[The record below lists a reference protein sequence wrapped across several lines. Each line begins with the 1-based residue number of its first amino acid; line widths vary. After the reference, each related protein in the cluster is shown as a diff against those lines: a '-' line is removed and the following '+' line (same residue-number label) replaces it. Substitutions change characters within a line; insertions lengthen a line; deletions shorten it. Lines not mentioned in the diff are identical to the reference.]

1 VGVDIRLDAPEHHL
15 RADPARMHQVFWNLL
30 NNACKFTPPGGTI
43 SVRSRNPGTGSAPS
57 IVLEVA
63 DTGVGIEPELLPRLF
78 TAFEQGESPRARRA
92 GGLGLGLAISKAL
105 VEAHGGTLTAQSDG
119 PGRGAIFLVQLPV
132 SLSQVLPAGS
142 ANGQPTA
149 AGAARS
155 LRILL
160 VEDHPATLVAMKR
173 LLGTM
178 GHRVV
183 TATTVAGAVDAAG
196 QETFE
201 LIISD
206 LGLPDGLGYD
216 IMQIVS
222 GKGAIRGIALSGYGM
237 PADIERSRVSGF
249 SEHLIKPV
257 DLEVLEAA
265 ISRVTSEKS

>member
-1 VGVDIRLDAPEHHL
+1 
-15 RADPARMHQVFWNLL
+15 
-30 NNACKFTPPGGTI
+30 
-43 SVRSRNPGTGSAPS
+43 
-57 IVLEVA
+57 
-63 DTGVGIEPELLPRLF
+63 
-78 TAFEQGESPRARRA
+78 
-92 GGLGLGLAISKAL
+92 
-105 VEAHGGTLTAQSDG
+105 
-119 PGRGAIFLVQLPV
+119 
-132 SLSQVLPAGS
+132 
-142 ANGQPTA
+142 
-149 AGAARS
+149 
-155 LRILL
+155 
-160 VEDHPATLVAMKR
+160 MKR